1 MPTVSGA
8 NMEVLKTNKHM
19 LFFSASDQFME
30 DEKPLK
36 IGEELMIYSLFHTD
50 QEAKPVQKN

>member
-36 IGEELMIYSLFHTD
+36 IGEELMIDSLFLGWD
-50 QEAKPVQKN
+50 QLS